1 MKFSVRW
8 AGAALVAAMAGLMFA
23 PLVHAGIADDP
34 EVKALKD
41 KVEAAEDQATLNITS
56 KEVCDLLDGRL
67 KALEGEIRKK
77 LEGDAVALFD
87 KSAAAWRNYRTAQV
101 KLAGSFYEGGS
112 IQPLV
117 HNQAYS
123 DLTETHID
131 ELTRFRDEA
140 FEEH

>member
-1 MKFSVRW
+1 MKWPVRW
-8 AGAALVAAMAGLMFA
+8 VVAAVSFGFA
-23 PLVHAGIADDP
+23 PLVHAGIADDA

-41 KVEAAEDQATLNITS
+41 KIEAAEDQASLNVTS
-56 KEVCDLLDGRL
+56 KELCDLLDARL
-67 KALEGEIRKK
+67 KALETAIRQK
-77 LEGDAVALFD
+77 LDGPAKALFD
-87 KSAAAWRNYRTAQV
+87 QSAAAWRNYRSAQV
-101 KLAGSFYEGGS
+101 KLAGNFYEGGS

-117 HNQAYS
+117 HNQTYS

>member
-1 MKFSVRW
+1 
-8 AGAALVAAMAGLMFA
+8 MFA

>member
-1 MKFSVRW
+1 MKLSVRSRRSVWVFTVATSLAW
-8 AGAALVAAMAGLMFA
+8 AGLLAG
-23 PLVHAGIADDP
+23 VADDP
-34 EVKALKD
+34 EVTALKE

-56 KEVCDLLDGRL
+56 KELCDLLDVRL
-67 KALEGEIRKK
+67 KSLEGEIRKK
-77 LEGDAVALFD
+77 LDDDAKALFD
-87 KSAAAWRNYRTAQV
+87 KSAAAWRGYRSAQV

-131 ELTRFRDEA
+131 ELTQFRDEA
-140 FEEH
+140 LEEN